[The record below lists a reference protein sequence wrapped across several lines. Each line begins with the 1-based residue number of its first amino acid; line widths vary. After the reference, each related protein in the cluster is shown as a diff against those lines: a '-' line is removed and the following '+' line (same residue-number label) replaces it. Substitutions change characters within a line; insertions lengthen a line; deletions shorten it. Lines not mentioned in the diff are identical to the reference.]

1 MPTTST
7 AINACG
13 VTILMDDGFGNLVD
27 ISGSANEANLDFDN
41 DLGEFK
47 VFGDR
52 AKYRLE
58 CGLDSSLDFT
68 AIYTTGLREA
78 ADLVKSWRVQRGQRR
93 IRICVPRNVSG
104 ADAYEG
110 YFFYEKVNI
119 PLKSDEAK
127 PIMSKVNAKPNGEVN
142 YFKVP

>member
-13 VTILMDDGFGNLVD
+13 VTILIENEFGD
-27 ISGSANEANLDFDN
+27 FIDCSGSTNEANIDFDN
-41 DLGEFK
+41 TLGEFK

-52 AKYRLE
+52 ANYRLE
-58 CGLDSSLDFT
+58 CGLDASLDFT
-68 AIYTTGLREA
+68 ALYTTGMREA
-78 ADLVKSWRVQRGQRR
+78 MDLIKTWRANRGQRR
-93 IRICVPRNVSG
+93 IRVCVPRNVSG

-110 YFFYEKVNI
+110 RFYWEKINL
-119 PLKSDEAK
+119 PLKSDEGK
-127 PIMSKVNAKPNGEVN
+127 PVMSKVSAKPNGEVN